1 MCSISVRSAA
11 VARLG
16 VAAECKISNLATACN
31 LQLHCSISIALPNIQ
46 AHWYLAG
53 LQVATSPVSL
63 MRLVRCRD
71 RRCKSNPVTQ
81 LLPRCRVSRP
91 ARLCRPAGQPGGPG
105 HSAPRHGVKNSLSGP
120 SLEPPCRA
128 TRPARHCNTP
138 CTTTHAVM
146 PG

>member
-1 MCSISVRSAA
+1 MCSVSVSVAT

-16 VAAECKISNLATACN
+16 VPAACKYPTWPPLVTCN
-31 LQLHCSISIALPNIQ
+31 CSILCAYLQLYPTSVQ
-46 AHWYLAG
+46 AHWYLAD

-63 MRLVRCRD
+63 MRLVRCSGRS
-71 RRCKSNPVTQ
+71 CKSNPVTQ

-91 ARLCRPAGQPGGPG
+91 AWLPG
-105 HSAPRHGVKNSLSGP
+105 
-120 SLEPPCRA
+120 
-128 TRPARHCNTP
+128 PARPGAQTRGKKQSVWPQSGAAVPRRPPGPPLQHSP